1 MTEIPRIGV
10 NSIGIESVRTY
21 IINAPKIDTPNVPVV
36 VPMGFP
42 VVNIPGCVEA
52 RRSNE
57 NENLVTNDPD
67 GNLILCDAQYP
78 SYDAMNYVPEEL
90 IYTEESEPQRYE
102 QPETPPA
109 PEVPKAKPQDC
120 PPDGAPEVGTKVEE
134 GTKQI
139 IKYELVGNRC
149 VTRYKKL
156 NVQQQII
163 DAIPTVPQVIKT
175 GSITLV
181 ATTAALSTPLLLRA
195 VKPIIKQVVNKV
207 KKILGK
213 KAERPNLSERR
224 TISYREKRGLPPL
237 KNKVKSKKE
246 RKSGPQTT
254 R

>member
-10 NSIGIESVRTY
+10 NSIGIEPVRTY
-21 IINAPKIDTPNVPVV
+21 ILNAPKINTPNVPVV

-52 RRSNE
+52 RRSYE

-78 SYDAMNYVPEEL
+78 SYDAMNFVPEEL
-90 IYTEESEPQRYE
+90 IYIEKEETQRYE
-102 QPETPPA
+102 EPETLPA
-109 PEVPKAKPQDC
+109 PEVPKAASGAC

-163 DAIPTVPQVIKT
+163 DAIPTVPQIVKT

-181 ATTAALSTPLLLRA
+181 ATTAALSTPLLLKA
-195 VKPIIKQVVNKV
+195 VKPIIKQIVNRV

-213 KAERPNLSERR
+213 KVERPNLSEKR
-224 TISYREKRGLPPL
+224 TIAYREKRGLPPL
-237 KNKVKSKKE
+237 KKK
-246 RKSGPQTT
+246 K
-254 R
+254 

>member
-10 NSIGIESVRTY
+10 NSIRIEPVRTY
-21 IINAPKIDTPNVPVV
+21 ILNAPKVNTPNVPVV

-90 IYTEESEPQRYE
+90 IYTEESKPQRYE

-109 PEVPKAKPQDC
+109 PEVPKAKLQDC

-163 DAIPTVPQVIKT
+163 DAIPIVPQIVKT

-181 ATTAALSTPLLLRA
+181 ATTAALSTPILLKA
-195 VKPIIKQVVNKV
+195 VKPILQQVVKKV

-213 KAERPNLSERR
+213 KVERPNLSERR
-224 TISYREKRGLPPL
+224 TTSYREKRGLPPL
-237 KNKVKSKKE
+237 KKK
-246 RKSGPQTT
+246 K
-254 R
+254 

>member
-1 MTEIPRIGV
+1 LTEIPKIGV

-21 IINAPKIDTPNVPVV
+21 IINAPTINTPNVPVV

-42 VVNIPGCVEA
+42 VVNIPGCIEA
-52 RRSNE
+52 RRSSE

-67 GNLILCDAQYP
+67 GNLVLCDAQYP
-78 SYDAMNYVPEEL
+78 SYDAMNFTPEEL
-90 IYTEESEPQRYE
+90 IYTEEAKPQRYE

-109 PEVPKAKPQDC
+109 PEVPKAALEAC

-163 DAIPTVPQVIKT
+163 DAIPTVPQVVKT

-181 ATTAALSTPLLLRA
+181 ATTAALSTPILLKA
-195 VKPIIKQVVNKV
+195 VKPIIKQIVNRV

-213 KAERPNLSERR
+213 KVERPNLSERR
-224 TISYREKRGLPPL
+224 TIAYREKRGLPPL
-237 KNKVKSKKE
+237 KKK
-246 RKSGPQTT
+246 K
-254 R
+254 

>member
-1 MTEIPRIGV
+1 LTEIPRIGV
-10 NSIGIESVRTY
+10 NSIGIKPVRTY
-21 IINAPKIDTPNVPVV
+21 IINAPKINTPNVPVV
-36 VPMGFP
+36 LPMGFP

-109 PEVPKAKPQDC
+109 PEVPKAKPTDC

-163 DAIPTVPQVIKT
+163 DAIPTVPQIVKT
-175 GSITLV
+175 GGITLV

-195 VKPIIKQVVNKV
+195 VKPIIKQIVNRV

-213 KAERPNLSERR
+213 KVERPNLSERR

-237 KNKVKSKKE
+237 KKK
-246 RKSGPQTT
+246 K
-254 R
+254 

>member
-1 MTEIPRIGV
+1 LTEIPRIGV

-21 IINAPKIDTPNVPVV
+21 IINAPKINTPNVPVV

-52 RRSNE
+52 RRSYE

-78 SYDAMNYVPEEL
+78 SYDAMNFVPEEL
-90 IYTEESEPQRYE
+90 IYTEREETQRYE
-102 QPETPPA
+102 EPETLPE
-109 PEVPKAKPQDC
+109 PEVPKAELEAC
-120 PPDGAPEVGTKVEE
+120 PPEGAPEVGTKVEE

-163 DAIPTVPQVIKT
+163 DAIPTVPQVVKT
-175 GSITLV
+175 GGITLV
-181 ATTAALSTPLLLRA
+181 ATTAALSTPLLLKA
-195 VKPIIKQVVNKV
+195 VKPIIKQIVNKV
-207 KKILGK
+207 KKALGK
-213 KAERPNLSERR
+213 KVKRPNLSEKR
-224 TISYREKRGLPPL
+224 TTSYREKRGLPP
-237 KNKVKSKKE
+237 VKEKK
-246 RKSGPQTT
+246 
-254 R
+254 

>member
-10 NSIGIESVRTY
+10 NSIGIEPVRTY
-21 IINAPKIDTPNVPVV
+21 IINAPKINTPNVPVV

-78 SYDAMNYVPEEL
+78 SYDAMNFVPEEL
-90 IYTEESEPQRYE
+90 IYTEREETQRYE
-102 QPETPPA
+102 EPETLPA
-109 PEVPKAKPQDC
+109 PEVPKAALEAC

-163 DAIPTVPQVIKT
+163 DAIPTIPQIVKT

-181 ATTAALSTPLLLRA
+181 ATSVALSSPILLKA
-195 VKPIIKQVVNKV
+195 VKPILQQVIKKI

-237 KNKVKSKKE
+237 KKK
-246 RKSGPQTT
+246 KK
-254 R
+254 